1 MIKGCIKLNF
11 LINVIALD
19 FYFGKLLV
27 PVLRVTARY
36 LSKSSAGASA
46 ARLRAAPSILTPEI
60 AVVTRICSP
69 ALVWKSKRA
78 IAELPIRLPSLM
90 TAAVSNCT
98 DANGLEKRVRK

>member
-1 MIKGCIKLNF
+1 MSLLLISTLESCSFQF
-11 LINVIALD
+11 LRI
-19 FYFGKLLV
+19 
-27 PVLRVTARY
+27 TARY